1 MAITVE
7 KGLVSKS
14 ALTAISNAIRAK
26 NGSTTKYKPS
36 EMAAAINNIKGED
49 IIVTAGDKY
58 TLKVINPSNGTI
70 TSSLV
75 AKTINNSDGTVSA
88 GITDNSI
95 YKPNTG
101 YDPGTIL
108 RSFSKNTG
116 VYTVTGTAAS
126 PTSVIDSRGFA
137 RMYGDL
143 SECDMYLYLSD
154 DYNGTS
160 TELERANGKI
170 FIAGLNSK
178 SSGRYIDFSTKV
190 YAFFDPYNIDKY
202 NGISVGTSNEE
213 IALAY
218 FSIPNC
224 TNSNFYFGYW
234 YEKFANLKYA
244 DFGFI
249 AKFEEFHWK
258 GSVLQTMII
267 RNTNSKIDLPS
278 SSNHLGTG
286 KITNLYVPSSLLSSY
301 KADSVWSKYVVNF
314 IALEGSKYEDPYAF
328 LDEIPT

>member
-1 MAITVE
+1 MANTVK

-14 ALTAISNAIRAK
+14 ALTAIGDAIRAK

-36 EMAAAINNIKGED
+36 EMATAINSIKGED
-49 IIVTAGDKY
+49 IIVTTGDKY

-70 TSSLV
+70 ISSLV

-95 YKPNTG
+95 YKPTTG
-101 YDPGTIL
+101 YDPGAIL

-137 RMYGDL
+137 RMYGKL
-143 SECDMYLYLSD
+143 SGSDMYLYLSNN
-154 DYNGTS
+154 YQGTS
-160 TELERANGKI
+160 TELKKASGKI
-170 FIAGLNSK
+170 FIAGLNSN
-178 SSGRYIDFSTKV
+178 SSNRYIDFSIKV

-202 NGISVGTSNEE
+202 NGISVGTSKEE

-224 TNSNFYFGYW
+224 TRSEFYFGYW
-234 YEKFANLKYA
+234 YEEFANLKYA

-249 AKFEEFHWK
+249 AKIKEFHWK
-258 GSVLQTMII
+258 GSVLQTVII
-267 RNTNSKIDLPS
+267 RNTNSKIDLPTGY
-278 SSNHLGTG
+278 LGAG
-286 KITNLYVPSSLLSSY
+286 KITNLYVPSSLLSAY
-301 KADSVWSKYVVNF
+301 KADSVWSNYVVNF